1 MVNIGFRFGVGES
14 NQGGVTV
21 MNSRRSVAAVVL
33 AVLGALLL
41 ALPAS
46 GVTPAAGTSG
56 GEPLD
61 TLKARLT
68 GEKEVPG
75 PGDPNGS
82 GRAVVEVFQKKV
94 CYTLRVENIQL
105 VDLAAHIHLGLRDE
119 AGPVVAPLEPPTGG
133 SSSACTP
140 IPRALSLE
148 LREHP
153 SRYYV
158 NVHNQEFP
166 DGAIRGQLFRPAA

>member
-1 MVNIGFRFGVGES
+1 
-14 NQGGVTV
+14 
-21 MNSRRSVAAVVL
+21 MNTRRPIAAVVL
-33 AVLGALLL
+33 AVVGALLL

-46 GVTPAAGTSG
+46 GVSTAGGTSG
-56 GEPLD
+56 DDPLV
-61 TLKARLT
+61 TLRAWMT

-75 PGDPNGS
+75 PGDPDGS
-82 GRAVVEVFQKKV
+82 GTAVVKVFQKKV
-94 CYTLRVENIQL
+94 CYTLKVQKIQL

-119 AGPVVAPLEPPTGG
+119 AGPVVVPLEPPEGG
-133 SSSACTP
+133 SSSACTA

-158 NVHNQEFP
+158 NVHNEKFP
-166 DGAIRGQLFRPAA
+166 DGAIRGQLHR

>member
-1 MVNIGFRFGVGES
+1 
-14 NQGGVTV
+14 
-21 MNSRRSVAAVVL
+21 MNSRRRVAAAVL

-46 GVTPAAGTSG
+46 GVSTADGTSG
-56 GEPLD
+56 DGPLA
-61 TLKARLT
+61 TLRANLT

-75 PGDPNGS
+75 PGDPDGS
-82 GRAVVEVFQKKV
+82 GTAVVKVFRAKI

-105 VDLAAHIHLGLRDE
+105 RQLAAHIHLGLRDE
-119 AGPVVAPLEPPTGG
+119 AGPVVATLEPPTGG
-133 SSSACTP
+133 FSSDCLRAGEGDLT
-140 IPRALSLE
+140 RALLLE

-158 NVHNQEFP
+158 NVHNERFP
-166 DGAIRGQLFRPAA
+166 GGAIRGQLHR

>member
-1 MVNIGFRFGVGES
+1 
-14 NQGGVTV
+14 
-21 MNSRRSVAAVVL
+21 MNSRRRVAAAVL

-46 GVTPAAGTSG
+46 GVSTADGTSG
-56 GEPLD
+56 DGPLA
-61 TLKARLT
+61 TLRANLT

-75 PGDPNGS
+75 PGDPDGS
-82 GRAVVEVFQKKV
+82 GTAVVKVFRAKI

-105 VDLAAHIHLGLRDE
+105 RQLAAHIHLGLRDE
-119 AGPVVAPLEPPTGG
+119 AGPVIVPLEPPTGG
-133 SSSACTP
+133 FSSACTP
-140 IPRALSLE
+140 ITRALSLE

-158 NVHNQEFP
+158 NVHNERFP
-166 DGAIRGQLFRPAA
+166 DGAIRGQLHR

>member
-1 MVNIGFRFGVGES
+1 
-14 NQGGVTV
+14 
-21 MNSRRSVAAVVL
+21 MNARRSVAAVVL

-46 GVTPAAGTSG
+46 GVTTAGGTSG
-56 GEPLD
+56 DDPLA
-61 TLKARLT
+61 TLKAVLT

-75 PGDPNGS
+75 PGDPDGH
-82 GRAVVEVFQKKV
+82 GTAVVKVFERKV
-94 CYTLRVENIQL
+94 CYTLRVENIRL
-105 VDLAAHIHLGLRDE
+105 RELAAHIHLGLRDE
-119 AGPVVAPLEPPTGG
+119 AGPVVVTLEPPTGG

-148 LREHP
+148 LSEHP

-158 NVHNQEFP
+158 NVHNERFP

>member
-1 MVNIGFRFGVGES
+1 
-14 NQGGVTV
+14 
-21 MNSRRSVAAVVL
+21 MNTRRSVAAVVL

-46 GVTPAAGTSG
+46 GVTTAGGTSG
-56 GEPLD
+56 DEPLA

-75 PGDPNGS
+75 PGDTNGS
-82 GRAVVEVFQKKV
+82 GTAVVKVFQAKV
-94 CYTLRVENIQL
+94 CYTLRVEDIQL

-119 AGPVVAPLEPPTGG
+119 AGPVVATLEPPTGG
-133 SSSACTP
+133 SSSDCLRAGEGDLT
-140 IPRALSLE
+140 RALLLE

-158 NVHNQEFP
+158 NVHNERFP
-166 DGAIRGQLFRPAA
+166 DGAIRGQLFRPAT